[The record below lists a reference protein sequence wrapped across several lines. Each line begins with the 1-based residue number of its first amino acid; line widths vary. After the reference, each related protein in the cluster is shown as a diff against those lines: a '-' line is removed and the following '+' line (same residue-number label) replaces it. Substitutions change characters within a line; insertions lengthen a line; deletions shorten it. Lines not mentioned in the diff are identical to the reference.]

1 MSGMISPKPEA
12 KAIFVRSI
20 RFFDLFKLEPLN
32 SLMKLRLLSE
42 SELSIVFR
50 FCQVFV
56 EILPSSGLPGETTF
70 RAFAGTRLK

>member
-1 MSGMISPKPEA
+1 MSGMRSPKPEA

-32 SLMKLRLLSE
+32 SLMKLRLL

>member
-1 MSGMISPKPEA
+1 MSGMRSPKPEA

-42 SELSIVFR
+42 LSIVFR

-56 EILPSSGLPGETTF
+56 EILPSSGLPGESTF
-70 RAFAGTRLK
+70 RAFASTRLK

>member
-42 SELSIVFR
+42 LSIVFR